1 MGKKLPFSAAM
12 QFLIVD
18 DHSIVTMALEM
29 LLKDFDNQENTVY
42 SANTKEDAIALAD
55 QYGETADLMIL
66 DLSMPGVQGTS
77 LMEEIVAAYPTLK
90 ILVMSG
96 LQDQQSIVRVLQM
109 GAAGFIPKS
118 LDAELLSSAIGF
130 VLKGGVYIPVKL
142 LNQAQKSGLLTAR
155 EPASEAGSVHL
166 TDRQKDVLELLAK
179 GAPIKRIC
187 KELNLSEGTVK
198 THVTAIYRAF
208 GANNRTE
215 ALLEARRHGF
225 DVGI

>member
-1 MGKKLPFSAAM
+1 M

-29 LLKDFDNQENTVY
+29 LLKDYGGQSNTVY
-42 SANTKEDAIALAD
+42 SANTKEEAVALAD

-77 LMEEIVAAYPTLK
+77 LMEEIVAAHPTLK

-96 LQDQQSIVRVLQM
+96 LQDQHSIIRVLQM

-118 LDAELLSSAIGF
+118 LEAGLLTSAISF

-142 LNQAQKSGLLTAR
+142 LNQAQKSGLLTSQ
-155 EPASEAGSVHL
+155 EPTGEISTVHL
-166 TDRQKDVLELLAK
+166 TQRQKEVLGLLAK

-187 KELNLSEGTVK
+187 KELDLSEGTVK

-208 GANNRTE
+208 GASNRTE

>member
-1 MGKKLPFSAAM
+1 M

-18 DHSIVTMALEM
+18 DHSIVTMALGM
-29 LLKDFDNQENTVY
+29 LLKDFDGQDNSVY
-42 SANTKEDAIALAD
+42 TANSKDEALALAD
-55 QYGETADLMIL
+55 QYGDTADLMIL
-66 DLSMPGVQGTS
+66 DLSMPGVEGTS
-77 LMEEIVAAYPTLK
+77 LMETIVERHPTMK

-96 LQDQQSIVRVLQM
+96 LTDQHSIVKVLQM

-118 LDAELLSSAIGF
+118 LDAALLTAAIRF
-130 VLKGGVYIPVKL
+130 VLNGGVYIPVKL
-142 LNQAQKSGLLTAR
+142 LAEAQRTSLLTSRDAQR
-155 EPASEAGSVHL
+155 PNVETVHL
-166 TDRQKDVLELLAK
+166 TERQKDVLALLAK

-208 GANNRTE
+208 NATNRTE

-225 DVGI
+225 EVAL

>member
-1 MGKKLPFSAAM
+1 M

-18 DHSIVTMALEM
+18 DHSIVTMALGM
-29 LLKDFDNQENTVY
+29 LLKDFDGQDNTVY
-42 SANTKEDAIALAD
+42 TANSKDEALALAD
-55 QYGETADLMIL
+55 QYGDTADLMIL
-66 DLSMPGVQGTS
+66 DLSMPGVEGTS
-77 LMEEIVAAYPTLK
+77 LMETIVERHPTMK

-96 LQDQQSIVRVLQM
+96 LTDQHSIVKVLQM

-118 LDAELLSSAIGF
+118 LDAALLTAAIRF
-130 VLKGGVYIPVKL
+130 VLNGGVYIPVKL
-142 LNQAQKSGLLTAR
+142 LAEAQRTSLLTSR
-155 EPASEAGSVHL
+155 DTQRPNIETVHL
-166 TDRQKDVLELLAK
+166 TERQKDVLALLAK

-208 GANNRTE
+208 NATNRTE

-225 DVGI
+225 EVAL

>member
-1 MGKKLPFSAAM
+1 M

-18 DHSIVTMALEM
+18 DHSIVTMALSM
-29 LLKDFDNQENTVY
+29 LLKDFDGQDNTVY
-42 SANTKEDAIALAD
+42 TANSKDEAMALAD
-55 QYGETADLMIL
+55 QYGDTADLMIL
-66 DLSMPGVQGTS
+66 DLSMPGVEGTS
-77 LMEEIVAAYPTLK
+77 LMEAIVERHPTMK

-96 LQDQQSIVRVLQM
+96 LTDQHSIVKVLQM

-118 LDAELLSSAIGF
+118 LDAALLTAAIRF
-130 VLKGGVYIPVKL
+130 VLNGGVYIPVKL
-142 LNQAQKSGLLTAR
+142 LAEAQRTNLLTSR
-155 EPASEAGSVHL
+155 DSQRNTEETVHL
-166 TDRQKDVLELLAK
+166 TERQKDVLALLAK

-208 GANNRTE
+208 NASNRTE

-225 DVGI
+225 DVAL

>member
-1 MGKKLPFSAAM
+1 M

-18 DHSIVTMALEM
+18 DHSIVTMALGM
-29 LLKDFDNQENTVY
+29 LLKDFDGQDNTVY
-42 SANTKEDAIALAD
+42 TANSKDEALALAD
-55 QYGETADLMIL
+55 QYGDTADLMIL
-66 DLSMPGVQGTS
+66 DLSMPGVEGTS
-77 LMEEIVAAYPTLK
+77 LMETIVERHPTMK

-96 LQDQQSIVRVLQM
+96 LTDQHSIVKVLQM

-118 LDAELLSSAIGF
+118 LDAALLTAAIRF
-130 VLKGGVYIPVKL
+130 VLNGGVYIPVKL
-142 LNQAQKSGLLTAR
+142 LAEAQRTSLLTSRDAQR
-155 EPASEAGSVHL
+155 PNVETVHL
-166 TDRQKDVLELLAK
+166 TERQKDVLALLAK

-208 GANNRTE
+208 NATNRTE

-225 DVGI
+225 EVAL

>member
-1 MGKKLPFSAAM
+1 M

-18 DHSIVTMALEM
+18 DHSIVTMALGM
-29 LLKDFDNQENTVY
+29 LLKDFDGQDNTVY
-42 SANTKEDAIALAD
+42 TANSKDDALALAD
-55 QYGETADLMIL
+55 QYGDTADLMIL
-66 DLSMPGVQGTS
+66 DLSMPGVEGTS
-77 LMEEIVAAYPTLK
+77 LMETIVERHPTMK

-96 LQDQQSIVRVLQM
+96 LTDQHSIVKVLQM

-118 LDAELLSSAIGF
+118 LDAALLTAAIRF
-130 VLKGGVYIPVKL
+130 VLNGGVYIPVKL
-142 LNQAQKSGLLTAR
+142 LAEAQRTSLLTNRDAQR
-155 EPASEAGSVHL
+155 PNVETVHL
-166 TDRQKDVLELLAK
+166 TERQKDVLALLAK

-208 GANNRTE
+208 NATNRTE

-225 DVGI
+225 EVAL

>member
-1 MGKKLPFSAAM
+1 M

-77 LMEEIVAAYPTLK
+77 LMEEIVAAHPTLK

-215 ALLEARRHGF
+215 ALLEARRHSF

>member
-1 MGKKLPFSAAM
+1 M

-18 DHSIVTMALEM
+18 DHSIVTMALGM
-29 LLKDFDNQENTVY
+29 LLKDFDGQDNSVY
-42 SANTKEDAIALAD
+42 TANSKDEALALAD
-55 QYGETADLMIL
+55 QYGDTADLMIL
-66 DLSMPGVQGTS
+66 DLSMPGVEGTS
-77 LMEEIVAAYPTLK
+77 LMGTIVERHPTMK

-96 LQDQQSIVRVLQM
+96 LTDQHSIVKVLQM

-118 LDAELLSSAIGF
+118 LDAALLTAAIRF
-130 VLKGGVYIPVKL
+130 VLNGGVYIPVKL
-142 LNQAQKSGLLTAR
+142 LAEAQRTSLLTNR
-155 EPASEAGSVHL
+155 DMQRPNVETVHL
-166 TDRQKDVLELLAK
+166 TERQKDVLALLAK

-208 GANNRTE
+208 NATNRTE

-225 DVGI
+225 EVAL

>member
-1 MGKKLPFSAAM
+1 M

-29 LLKDFDNQENTVY
+29 LLKDFDNQQNTVY

-77 LMEEIVAAYPTLK
+77 LMEEIVAAHPTLK

-118 LDAELLSSAIGF
+118 LDADLLSSAIGF

-155 EPASEAGSVHL
+155 ESTSEAGSVHL

>member
-1 MGKKLPFSAAM
+1 M

-18 DHSIVTMALEM
+18 DHSIVTMALGM
-29 LLKDFDNQENTVY
+29 LLQDFDGQDNTVY
-42 SANTKEDAIALAD
+42 TANSKDEALALAD
-55 QYGETADLMIL
+55 QYGNTADLMIL
-66 DLSMPGVQGTS
+66 DLSMPGVEGTS
-77 LMEEIVAAYPTLK
+77 LMETIVERHPTMK

-96 LQDQQSIVRVLQM
+96 LTDQHSIVKVLQM

-118 LDAELLSSAIGF
+118 LDAALLTAAIRF
-130 VLKGGVYIPVKL
+130 VLNGGVYIPVKL
-142 LNQAQKSGLLTAR
+142 LAEAQRTSLLTNR
-155 EPASEAGSVHL
+155 DTQRPNVETVHL
-166 TDRQKDVLELLAK
+166 TERQKDVLALLAK

-208 GANNRTE
+208 NATNRTE

-225 DVGI
+225 EVAL

>member
-1 MGKKLPFSAAM
+1 MSESKM

-18 DHSIVTMALEM
+18 DHSIVTMALSL
-29 LLKDFDNQENTVY
+29 LLKNYNAQANEVFT
-42 SANTKEDAIALAD
+42 ANTKEEALSLAI
-55 QYGETADLMIL
+55 QYGDTADLMIL

-77 LMEEIVAAYPTLK
+77 LVEEIVREHPMLK

-96 LQDQQSIVRVLQM
+96 LEDEHSVVKVLQM

-118 LDAELLSSAIGF
+118 LDANLLTDAIRF
-130 VLKGGVYIPVKL
+130 VLNGGVYIPVKL
-142 LNQAQKSGLLTAR
+142 LAQAQRNGLLTAR
-155 EPASEAGSVHL
+155 ETKAAPQVPVHL
-166 TDRQKDVLELLAK
+166 TERQTEVLMLLAK

-215 ALLEARRHGF
+215 ALLQARRHGF
-225 DVGI
+225 NLES

>member
-1 MGKKLPFSAAM
+1 M

-18 DHSIVTMALEM
+18 DHSIVTMALGM
-29 LLKDFDNQENTVY
+29 LLKDFDGQDNSVY
-42 SANTKEDAIALAD
+42 TANSKDEALALAD
-55 QYGETADLMIL
+55 QYGDTADLMIL
-66 DLSMPGVQGTS
+66 DLSMPGVEGTS
-77 LMEEIVAAYPTLK
+77 LMETIVERHPTMK

-96 LQDQQSIVRVLQM
+96 LTDQHSIVKVLQM

-118 LDAELLSSAIGF
+118 LDAALLTAAIRF
-130 VLKGGVYIPVKL
+130 VLNGGVYIPVKL
-142 LNQAQKSGLLTAR
+142 LAEAQRTSLLTSR
-155 EPASEAGSVHL
+155 DTQRPNIETVHL
-166 TDRQKDVLELLAK
+166 TERQKDVLALLAK

-208 GANNRTE
+208 NATNRTE

-225 DVGI
+225 EVAL

>member
-1 MGKKLPFSAAM
+1 M

-18 DHSIVTMALEM
+18 DHSIVTMALGM
-29 LLKDFDNQENTVY
+29 LLKDFDGQDNTVY
-42 SANTKEDAIALAD
+42 TANSKDEALALAD
-55 QYGETADLMIL
+55 QYGDTADLMIL
-66 DLSMPGVQGTS
+66 DLSMPGVEGTS
-77 LMEEIVAAYPTLK
+77 LMETIVERHPTMK

-96 LQDQQSIVRVLQM
+96 LTDQHSIVKVLQM

-118 LDAELLSSAIGF
+118 LDAALLTAAIRF
-130 VLKGGVYIPVKL
+130 VLNGGVYIPVKL
-142 LNQAQKSGLLTAR
+142 LAEAQRTSLLTNRNAQR
-155 EPASEAGSVHL
+155 PNVETVHL
-166 TDRQKDVLELLAK
+166 TERQKDVLALLAK

-208 GANNRTE
+208 NATNRTE

-225 DVGI
+225 EVAL

>member
-1 MGKKLPFSAAM
+1 M

-18 DHSIVTMALEM
+18 DHSIVTMALGM
-29 LLKDFDNQENTVY
+29 LLKDFDGQDNTVY
-42 SANTKEDAIALAD
+42 TANSKDEALALAD
-55 QYGETADLMIL
+55 QYGDTADLMIL
-66 DLSMPGVQGTS
+66 DLSMPGVEGTS
-77 LMEEIVAAYPTLK
+77 LMETIVERHPTMK

-96 LQDQQSIVRVLQM
+96 LTDQHSIVKVLQM

-118 LDAELLSSAIGF
+118 LDAALLTAAIRF
-130 VLKGGVYIPVKL
+130 VLNGGVYIPVKL
-142 LNQAQKSGLLTAR
+142 LAEAQRTSLLTHRDAQR
-155 EPASEAGSVHL
+155 TNVETVHL
-166 TDRQKDVLELLAK
+166 TERQKDVLALLAK

-208 GANNRTE
+208 NATNRTE

-225 DVGI
+225 EVAL

>member
-1 MGKKLPFSAAM
+1 M

-18 DHSIVTMALEM
+18 DHSIVTMALGM
-29 LLKDFDNQENTVY
+29 LLKDFDGQNNSVY
-42 SANTKEDAIALAD
+42 TANSKDEALALAD
-55 QYGETADLMIL
+55 QYGDTADLMIL
-66 DLSMPGVQGTS
+66 DLSMPGVEGTS
-77 LMEEIVAAYPTLK
+77 LMETIVERHPTMK

-96 LQDQQSIVRVLQM
+96 LTDQHSIVKVLQM

-118 LDAELLSSAIGF
+118 LDAALLTAAIRF
-130 VLKGGVYIPVKL
+130 VLNGGVYIPVKL
-142 LNQAQKSGLLTAR
+142 LAEAQRTSLLTNR
-155 EPASEAGSVHL
+155 DTQRHNVETVHL
-166 TDRQKDVLELLAK
+166 TERQKDVLALLAK

-208 GANNRTE
+208 NATNRTE

-225 DVGI
+225 EVAL

>member
-1 MGKKLPFSAAM
+1 M

-18 DHSIVTMALEM
+18 DHSIVTMALGM
-29 LLKDFDNQENTVY
+29 LLKDFDGQDNTVY
-42 SANTKEDAIALAD
+42 TANSKDEALALAD
-55 QYGETADLMIL
+55 QYGDTADLMIL
-66 DLSMPGVQGTS
+66 DLSMPGVEGTS
-77 LMEEIVAAYPTLK
+77 LMETIVKRHPTMK

-96 LQDQQSIVRVLQM
+96 LTDQHSIVKVLQM

-118 LDAELLSSAIGF
+118 LDAALLTAAIRF
-130 VLKGGVYIPVKL
+130 VLNGGVYIPVKL
-142 LNQAQKSGLLTAR
+142 LAEAQRTSLLTNR
-155 EPASEAGSVHL
+155 DTQRPNVETVHL
-166 TDRQKDVLELLAK
+166 TERQKDVLALLAK

-208 GANNRTE
+208 NATNRTE

-225 DVGI
+225 EVAL

>member
-1 MGKKLPFSAAM
+1 M

-29 LLKDFDNQENTVY
+29 LLKDFDNQQNTVY

-77 LMEEIVAAYPTLK
+77 LMEEIVAAHPTLK

-118 LDAELLSSAIGF
+118 LDADLLSSAIGF

>member
-1 MGKKLPFSAAM
+1 M

-18 DHSIVTMALEM
+18 DHSIVTMALGM
-29 LLKDFDNQENTVY
+29 LLKDFDGQNNSVY
-42 SANTKEDAIALAD
+42 TANSKDEALALAD
-55 QYGETADLMIL
+55 QYGDTADLMIL
-66 DLSMPGVQGTS
+66 DLSRPGVEGTS
-77 LMEEIVAAYPTLK
+77 LMETIVERHPTMK

-96 LQDQQSIVRVLQM
+96 LTDQHSIVKVLQM

-118 LDAELLSSAIGF
+118 LDAALLTAAIRF
-130 VLKGGVYIPVKL
+130 VLNGGVYIPVKL
-142 LNQAQKSGLLTAR
+142 LAEAQRTSLLTNR
-155 EPASEAGSVHL
+155 DTQRPNVETVHL
-166 TDRQKDVLELLAK
+166 TERQKDVLALLAK

-208 GANNRTE
+208 NATNRTE

-225 DVGI
+225 EVAL

>member
-1 MGKKLPFSAAM
+1 M

-29 LLKDFDNQENTVY
+29 LLKDFDNQQNTVY

-77 LMEEIVAAYPTLK
+77 LMEEIVAAHPTLK

-118 LDAELLSSAIGF
+118 LDADLLSSAIGF

-155 EPASEAGSVHL
+155 ESTSEAGSVHL

-225 DVGI
+225 NVGI

>member
-1 MGKKLPFSAAM
+1 M

-18 DHSIVTMALEM
+18 DHSIVTMALSL
-29 LLKDFDNQENTVY
+29 LLKDFDGQTNTVY
-42 SANTKEDAIALAD
+42 TANSKEDALVLAD
-55 QYGETADLMIL
+55 QYGDTADLMIL
-66 DLSMPGVQGTS
+66 DLSMPGVEGTS
-77 LMEEIVAAYPTLK
+77 LMEEIVQRHPTMK

-96 LQDQQSIVRVLQM
+96 LTDQHSILKVLQM

-118 LDAELLSSAIGF
+118 LDAGLLTAAIRF
-130 VLKGGVYIPVKL
+130 VLNGGVYIPVKL
-142 LNQAQKSGLLTAR
+142 LAEAQRSTFLSAR
-155 EPASEAGSVHL
+155 EITRPSLESVHL
-166 TDRQKDVLELLAK
+166 TERQKDVLALLAK

-208 GANNRTE
+208 NASNRTE

-225 DVGI
+225 DVAL

>member
-1 MGKKLPFSAAM
+1 M

-18 DHSIVTMALEM
+18 DHSIVTMALGM
-29 LLKDFDNQENTVY
+29 LLKDFDGQDNSVY
-42 SANTKEDAIALAD
+42 TANSKDEALALAD
-55 QYGETADLMIL
+55 QYGDTADLMIL
-66 DLSMPGVQGTS
+66 DLSMPGVEGTS
-77 LMEEIVAAYPTLK
+77 LMETIVERHPTMK

-96 LQDQQSIVRVLQM
+96 LTDQHSIVKVLQM

-118 LDAELLSSAIGF
+118 LDAALLTAAIRF
-130 VLKGGVYIPVKL
+130 VLNGGVYIPVKL
-142 LNQAQKSGLLTAR
+142 LAEAQRTSLLTNR
-155 EPASEAGSVHL
+155 DTQRPNVETVHL
-166 TDRQKDVLELLAK
+166 TERQKDVLALLAK

-208 GANNRTE
+208 NATNRTE

-225 DVGI
+225 EVAL

>member
-1 MGKKLPFSAAM
+1 M

-18 DHSIVTMALEM
+18 DHSIVTMALGM
-29 LLKDFDNQENTVY
+29 LLKDFDGQDNSVY
-42 SANTKEDAIALAD
+42 TANSKDEALALAD
-55 QYGETADLMIL
+55 QYGDTADLMIL
-66 DLSMPGVQGTS
+66 DLSMPGVEGTS
-77 LMEEIVAAYPTLK
+77 LMETIVERHPTMK

-96 LQDQQSIVRVLQM
+96 LTDQHSIVKVLQM

-118 LDAELLSSAIGF
+118 LDAALLTAAIRF
-130 VLKGGVYIPVKL
+130 VLNGGVYIPVKL
-142 LNQAQKSGLLTAR
+142 LAEAQRTSLLTNR
-155 EPASEAGSVHL
+155 DMQRPNVETVHL
-166 TDRQKDVLELLAK
+166 TERQKDVLALLAK

-208 GANNRTE
+208 NATNRTE

-225 DVGI
+225 EVAL

>member
-1 MGKKLPFSAAM
+1 M

-77 LMEEIVAAYPTLK
+77 LMEEIVAAHPTLK

-142 LNQAQKSGLLTAR
+142 LNQAQKRGLLTAR

>member
-1 MGKKLPFSAAM
+1 M

-18 DHSIVTMALEM
+18 DHSIVTMALGM
-29 LLKDFDNQENTVY
+29 LLKDFDGQDNTVY
-42 SANTKEDAIALAD
+42 TANSKDEALALAD
-55 QYGETADLMIL
+55 QYGDAADLMIL
-66 DLSMPGVQGTS
+66 DLSMPGVEGTS
-77 LMEEIVAAYPTLK
+77 LMETIVERHPTMK

-96 LQDQQSIVRVLQM
+96 LTDQHSIVKVLQM

-118 LDAELLSSAIGF
+118 LDAALLTAAIRF
-130 VLKGGVYIPVKL
+130 VLNGGVYIPVKL
-142 LNQAQKSGLLTAR
+142 LAEAQRTSLLTNRNAQR
-155 EPASEAGSVHL
+155 PNVETVHL
-166 TDRQKDVLELLAK
+166 TERQKDVLALLAK

-208 GANNRTE
+208 NATNRTE

-225 DVGI
+225 EVAL

>member
-1 MGKKLPFSAAM
+1 M

-77 LMEEIVAAYPTLK
+77 LMEEIVAAHPTLK

-215 ALLEARRHGF
+215 ALLEARLHCF